1 MTGSPNWFSLKRAK
15 NNINAGC
22 SFTFV
27 KPRQAVETWD
37 RERQSTTNQD
47 LVTWVVLGFLGILFW
62 FFFFLSFAR
71 KQLHTDCPG
80 LTYHHVKPS
89 KDALQWQRS
98 LVWERYLLLSV
109 PQQLTQPADR
119 QGHDT
124 CDHYNPVIFFPE
136 KTLLPWSWWHGK
148 PLLPLCPEEAA
159 GWKLICRLET
169 KQHLLQKG
177 LASLEPGWR
186 SMIDL

>member
-1 MTGSPNWFSLKRAK
+1 MFLHLCEATSSRGDMGQGKAIYNKPRPGHL
-15 NNINAGC
+15 GC
-22 SFTFV
+22 SGVFGDFI
-27 KPRQAVETWD
+27 
-37 RERQSTTNQD
+37 
-47 LVTWVVLGFLGILFW
+47 LV
-62 FFFFLSFAR
+62 FFFLSFAR